1 MRLRIVGHPRD
12 RMKERGIT
20 EDDIRHALQNHH
32 TSYATS
38 RQNSVVY
45 IGPGLSGEDLEVYTL
60 PPG

>member
-1 MRLRIVGHPRD
+1 
-12 RMKERGIT
+12 MKERGIT